1 MQMIRNPLH
10 GHFLSPISS
19 QLAPAFVVIV
29 LCANLMHAS
38 TDPQSGILPSAP
50 PAPRIQITDGPAPES
65 IKDNF
70 AIIRWT
76 SNNPGGSDEHFGIV
90 HYGTDAEHLDM
101 TAKSHI
107 RLNQNHPTTVF
118 RVRMDGLRPRTTY
131 YYKVDSM
138 QGNGK
143 SDEVKSPLNHF
154 ATLDS
159 GERIESSPEPAPQ
172 PK

>member
-1 MQMIRNPLH
+1 MQMIGTPLH
-10 GHFLSPISS
+10 RHFLWRPWS
-19 QLAPAFVVIV
+19 QLIPAFAAIA
-29 LCANLMHAS
+29 LCANPIHAS
-38 TDPQSGILPSAP
+38 TDPQSGILP
-50 PAPRIQITDGPAPES
+50 PAPVASRVQIADGPAPES

-76 SNNPGGSDEHFGIV
+76 SNNPGGSDEHFAIA
-90 HYGTDAEHLDM
+90 HYGIDPEHLDM

-118 RVRMDGLRPRTTY
+118 RVRIDGLRPRTTY
-131 YYKVDSM
+131 YYTVDSM

-143 SDEVKSPLNHF
+143 SDEVKSPVNHF
-154 ATLDS
+154 TTADS
-159 GERIESSPEPAPQ
+159 GERTEASPAPAPQ